1 MATKQ
6 MTRQDQIQDE
16 IHAAQRA
23 LSHHVG
29 CGMDAVITSCRLT
42 PRARKEYFGFHFEPS
57 GTVKPGDVLTREDG
71 TRQTVEAVL
80 S

>member
-29 CGMDAVITSCRLT
+29 CGMDAVITANTTRHT
-42 PRARKEYFGFHFEPS
+42 RKEFFGFHFEPS